1 MPAVESVDQLR
12 EQLKNLGYLSHGIER
27 WFARDPWSSRT
38 FWQELVLVAAKAAT
52 LIALFI
58 ALQLFFPH
66 RAWVTLLIALGG
78 AWLTAYLWARS
89 LARGLRLTRER
100 RFGLAQVGDQIEERF
115 TLTNESPFSA
125 VWFEVFDES
134 TLPGYRIS
142 RATGIEG
149 GTELQWFTQGL
160 CERRGAFSLGPTTL
174 RTGDPF
180 GIYTVERRY
189 PATTPVFVLPPIVP
203 LPSIEV
209 APGGR
214 AGEGRRKRHALER
227 TVNAATARPYVPG
240 DDLRAIHWPT
250 SAHRDSLYVRVFEN
264 TPAGDWWIYLD
275 LEGRVQTGEGANSTT
290 EYGVILAASLIDHGL
305 RAGRAVGLVLHGR
318 SLTQRAPQLSGEA
331 RLDMF
336 KALALAAPGPVSLAD
351 LLTRVKPPLR
361 QLASLIVITPNVT
374 GDWIEPLAP
383 LLWRGAVPTVL
394 LLDPA
399 SFGAGDATQAV
410 SALTELNISHY
421 LITRDLLDRPEAH
434 PGQRGLHWRV
444 TPSGK
449 AILTTQA
456 SELEWKAL

>member
-1 MPAVESVDQLR
+1 MRLNSRLLPALFV
-12 EQLKNLGYLSHGIER
+12 
-27 WFARDPWSSRT
+27 
-38 FWQELVLVAAKAAT
+38 
-52 LIALFI
+52 LFI

-214 AGEGRRKRHALER
+214 AGEGRRKREALER
-227 TVNAATARPYVPG
+227 TVSAVGVRQYIPG
-240 DDLRAIHWPT
+240 DELRAIHWPT
-250 SAHRDSLYVRVFEN
+250 SARHNSLFVRLFDN

-275 LEGRVQTGEGANSTT
+275 LDGRAQAGEGAHSTL
-290 EYGVILAASLIDHGL
+290 EHGVILAASLIDHGL
-305 RAGRAVGLVLHGR
+305 SSGHAVGLVLHGETLVR
-318 SLTQRAPQLSGEA
+318 LPPLLTQAA
-331 RLDMF
+331 RLDMLR
-336 KALALAAPGPVSLAD
+336 ALALAAPGPVSLAD
-351 LLTRVKPPLR
+351 LLSRARPPLR
-361 QLASLIVITPNVT
+361 QLASLIVITANT
-374 GDWIEPLAP
+374 AGDWIES
-383 LLWRGAVPTVL
+383 LLPSVWRGAVPTVL
-394 LLDPA
+394 LLDPV
-399 SFGAGDATQAV
+399 SFGGAANAARV
-410 SALTELNISHY
+410 MAALTELNITRY
-421 LITRDLLDRPEAH
+421 LIPANLLDRPEAH
-434 PGQRGLHWRV
+434 PGQRGLRWRV
-444 TPSGK
+444 TPTGR

-456 SELEWKAL
+456 SELEWKSL